1 VGGDELLVVE
11 ADCDVLGDAEAPL
24 LYVPEFRWGRH
35 PEKVSL
41 KCREVGSSRAADTDQ
56 DYPYCMGEEQ
66 RALRVG
72 VLGAG
77 PIAQAA
83 HFEACRKAK
92 NAKLYAI
99 CEVAEDLLERMSAIH
114 APRKAYADYDAM
126 LADPNVDAVIVAIA
140 DQFHVPM
147 ALEALE
153 AGKHVLV
160 EKPMGVTVEECEELK
175 ERAEATNLVVQ
186 VGTEK
191 RFDEGI
197 AFARQFIRE
206 EMGEMI
212 ALKAWYCDSTHRYTL
227 TDALQPVIEASEKSR
242 RPEGDPKS
250 DLRRYYVLGHGS
262 HLLDTAR
269 FLGGEI
275 EAIHTRFVEKFGA
288 YCWFSEIGFAD
299 GSVGHLDLTL
309 KIRMDWHE
317 GFQIY
322 GEHGSVVGKTY
333 NPWYYKS
340 SEVECF
346 SERDGQ
352 YHRPLGADGH
362 FFRRQVEGFAEAI
375 LEGAAMRGANAEDGL
390 AAMRGMVAMIRSAQT
405 GEAVRLSDV
414 EGGV

>member
-1 VGGDELLVVE
+1 
-11 ADCDVLGDAEAPL
+11 
-24 LYVPEFRWGRH
+24 
-35 PEKVSL
+35 
-41 KCREVGSSRAADTDQ
+41 
-56 DYPYCMGEEQ
+56 MGEKQ

-72 VLGAG
+72 ELGAG

-92 NAKLYAI
+92 NAELYAI
-99 CEVAEDLLERMSAIH
+99 CEVAEDLLERMSAIQ

-160 EKPMGVTVEECEELK
+160 EKPMGITVDECEQLK
-175 ERAEATNLVVQ
+175 ERAEATGLVVQ

-197 AFARQFIRE
+197 AFAHDFVRE

-212 ALKAWYCDSTHRYTL
+212 ALKAWYCDSTHRYTM
-227 TDALQPVIEASEKSR
+227 TDAVQPVIEASEKSK
-242 RPEGDPKS
+242 RPEGDPKA
-250 DLRRYYVLGHGS
+250 DLRRYYILAHAS
-262 HLLDTAR
+262 HLLDTAH

-275 EAIHTRFVEKFGA
+275 EAIRTRFVEKFGA
-288 YCWFSEIGFAD
+288 YCWFSEVGFAN
-299 GSVGHLDLTL
+299 GSLGHLDLTM
-309 KIRMDWHE
+309 KVRMDWHE

-375 LEGAAMRGANAEDGL
+375 LEGAPMRGANAEDGL
-390 AAMRGMVAMIRSAQT
+390 AAMRGMAAMTSSEET
-405 GEAVRLSDV
+405 GETVRLSDV